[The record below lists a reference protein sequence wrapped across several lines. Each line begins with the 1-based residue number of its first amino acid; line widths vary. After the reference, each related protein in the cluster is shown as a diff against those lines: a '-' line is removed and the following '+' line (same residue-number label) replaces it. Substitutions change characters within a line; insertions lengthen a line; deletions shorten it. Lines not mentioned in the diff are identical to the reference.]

1 MNERRKYPRFELKLN
16 AKYIIMNSR
25 DVYKAGRTKDVSAEG
40 ICFESEKPFNKG
52 EYVNLEVDLG
62 DRMSPVSL
70 VGEIRWSQ
78 EIKSPESRGKR
89 FINGVKLIDIPKSD
103 EGRFLR
109 YYCDRMVEKL
119 ADYLKM

>member
-1 MNERRKYPRFELKLN
+1 MNERRKYPRFELKLD
-16 AKYIIMNSR
+16 AKYIPVDSR
-25 DVYKAGRTKDVSAEG
+25 DVYKGSRTRDVSAEG
-40 ICFESEKPFNKG
+40 ICFESGKPFNKG
-52 EYVNLEVDLG
+52 EYVSLEVDLG
-62 DRMSPVSL
+62 DKMSPVSL

-78 EIKSPESRGKR
+78 EIKSPKLKEKR
-89 FINGVKLIDIPKSD
+89 FINGVKLVDIPKSE